1 MSGVESIESA
11 LHVERALFAP
21 SLDKDRVSDYSRQRI
36 LGNVPVL
43 LRKRTSKVTE
53 QPMTARR
60 YRHPATYAATPEAP
74 LSNVPSGPTPLATAL
89 LVTPRMARWAMVPSC
104 SVRVLPLRS
113 RS

>member
-11 LHVERALFAP
+11 LYVKRALFAP
-21 SLDKDRVSDYSRQRI
+21 SLDLDRVSDHSRQRI

-43 LRKRTSKVTE
+43 LRKRTSKVAE
-53 QPMTARR
+53 QPMVARR

-74 LSNVPSGPTPLATAL
+74 LSNVPSGPTPLAIAL
-89 LVTPRMARWAMVPSC
+89 LVTPLIARCAIVPSC
-104 SVRVLPLRS
+104 NVSVLPLRS